1 VRSIDWVAGAGY
13 KKDRG
18 NYEGGIMNGKLF
30 TNTAAL
36 VLLTVGAVGS
46 GQALTDVAGCNNKLL
61 HGHYGFTLQGTKF
74 SVTGVPGPTGLQVG
88 VAMADFNGDGSF
100 EQIDSVT
107 IAGEAVSDFTHTPA
121 NGKYTVNADCTGT
134 FTIDFTDGR
143 PPVVTNFVVVE
154 NGSEIDT
161 VVTSVAGKEG
171 ILSLGSIGKRV
182 RTW

>member
-1 VRSIDWVAGAGY
+1 
-13 KKDRG
+13 
-18 NYEGGIMNGKLF
+18 MNRKLF

-36 VLLTVGAVGS
+36 VLLTLGAVGS
-46 GQALTDVAGCNNKLL
+46 GHALTDVAGCNNKLL
-61 HGHYGFTLQGTKF
+61 YGHYGFTLQGTKF
-74 SVTGVPGPTGLQVG
+74 PVTGVPGPTGLQVG

-171 ILSLGSIGKRV
+171 ILSLGSKGKRV
-182 RTW
+182 STW